1 MKTVTNTHRRRQ
13 AFSIM
18 ETTMATLMVGILLA
32 GSLASFARIQ
42 GMQQDMVMMEQ
53 AQLLAVDLMNEIL
66 SFPYSEP
73 GVTAVSTGPESGESS
88 RALYDDVDDFNGMSE
103 TSALTRAG
111 TAIPGASQYRRRVA
125 VYYVQPAN
133 PTVISFTNQGS
144 RIVVVI
150 VDRNGQQVYSLLG
163 YKTQTESQIP

>member
-1 MKTVTNTHRRRQ
+1 MKYTFFTHHRQ
-13 AFSIM
+13 RAFSIM

-32 GSLASFARIQ
+32 GSLASFARIR

-53 AQLLAVDLMNEIL
+53 ANLLALDLMNEIL

-73 GVTAVSTGPESGESS
+73 GVTTVSTGPEVGESS
-88 RALYDDVDDFNGMSE
+88 RSLYDDVDDYNGMSE
-103 TSALTRAG
+103 ASALTRSG

-125 VYYVQPAN
+125 VYFVQPAN
-133 PTVISFTNQGS
+133 PSVISFTNQGS
-144 RIVVVI
+144 RIVVVL
-150 VDRNGQQVYSLLG
+150 VDRNGQQVFSLLG